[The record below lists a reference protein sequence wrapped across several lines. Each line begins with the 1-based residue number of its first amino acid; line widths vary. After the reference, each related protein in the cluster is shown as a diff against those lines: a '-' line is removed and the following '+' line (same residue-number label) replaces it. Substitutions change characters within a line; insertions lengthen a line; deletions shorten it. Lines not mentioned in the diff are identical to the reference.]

1 MTRGGLIMRKEPRSR
16 PYANAV
22 SVAVALAIA
31 GPTFAQDEGGDDV
44 IEEIVITGS
53 RIRTGRQAPSIPI
66 DTVTADD
73 IKLSGFTNVEEVLN
87 NMPQFVPERTA
98 STNSTADPT
107 ATGAA
112 TLNLRGLGGQRSL
125 VLVNGRRYTFF
136 DSSQRTDI
144 NNIPASLIERVEVV
158 TGGAS
163 AVYGSDAIGGVVNF
177 ILKDNFEGAELRA
190 QFNQT
195 SEGDGNTADISLT
208 LGGNFDDDK
217 GNAVV
222 VFNYL
227 DRDSIL
233 TTDRKFSEQVLAD
246 GNVNGS
252 VGLVPGGS
260 SFVPNGRFQGIPSD
274 PAVIATIPGLDA
286 ALAAAGLTGIG
297 NDGFIPDDSGLTQ
310 APFSRPGDLYNYTLD
325 NFLRVPQERYSITT
339 LVDYDINEKA
349 TIFFEG
355 AFSHNET
362 TTGFASSFINQSFP
376 TEVANPY
383 IGTELRDV
391 LQILDDNGIGGAAGD
406 GLVNLTMNRRL
417 TELGPRRNQDTR
429 NAFRALVGLEGM
441 VGKYDYDAYYSY
453 TRSDNTQIQ
462 VGNASRSAWAEGV
475 LSGSGPGGDPI
486 LNPFGPNISP
496 EGVEFLNI
504 ATTNTEAT
512 ELKVF
517 GATINGDLFDMPAGP
532 FAALLGTEWRSSSV
546 NFSPDEALLTGDV
559 AGFNAITPARGQIDV
574 WEVFGEISVPLLA
587 DITGIQ
593 SLDATG
599 AYRYSDYDLVQTGGV
614 NTFLVGL
621 DWKVNDSLALGTQFQ
636 RAIRAPSVGEAFD
649 GRRLFP
655 VSATDPC
662 ALPSAATDATIRG
675 LCEAKGVPSNLVGDP
690 SIQPNTEIP
699 GLFGGNPDLLQ
710 EESDTFTLSVIVTP
724 SALPNLR
731 ISADY
736 FNITI
741 DDTIGVS
748 GGSVSNVLD
757 LCYVQIQ
764 DLNSGACLAA
774 GRNNTTGVIDTQ
786 NPVGVI
792 NANVG
797 SLETSGVDL
806 QIAYVWDFDFGIG
819 GAGSQFNI
827 AFNAT
832 FMDKLDLTPIA
843 GIDTVREC
851 AGAYGRTCG
860 EPKAQTKTNTTFNWI
875 SGDLRFG
882 LRYRWAEETTLDE
895 VVFGQ
900 RTAESVASATIGGDG
915 YVDLSFGYDIN
926 DGFAIWGGVINVFDE
941 DPPLLGRRQVRAN
954 TSPDTFSPT
963 GAEWFLGG
971 SYRF

>member
-1 MTRGGLIMRKEPRSR
+1 MTNASR
-16 PYANAV
+16 IWPYTNAI
-22 SVAVALAIA
+22 SAAVALAIA
-31 GPTFAQDEGGDDV
+31 GPSFAADEGVDEA

-66 DTVTADD
+66 DTISADA

-144 NNIPASLIERVEVV
+144 NNIPASLIERVEIV

-163 AVYGSDAIGGVVNF
+163 AIYGSDAIGGVVNF
-177 ILKDNFEGAELRA
+177 ILRDDFEGVEIRS

-195 SEGDGNTADISLT
+195 SEGDGNVTDVSLT
-208 LGGNFDDDK
+208 FGGNFADDK

-233 TTDRKFSEQVLAD
+233 TTDRKFSEQVLTD
-246 GNVNGS
+246 GTVDGQ
-252 VGLVPGGS
+252 VVLVPGGS

-274 PAVIATIPGLDA
+274 PAVIATIPGLEA

-297 NDGFIPDDSGLTQ
+297 NDGFIPDDTGMSQ
-310 APFSRPGDLYNYTLD
+310 QPFSRPGDLFNYTID
-325 NFLRVPQERYSITT
+325 NFLRVPQERYAITT
-339 LVDYDINEKA
+339 LLNYDATDNA
-349 TIFFEG
+349 TIYFEG

-383 IGTELRDV
+383 IGQELRDV
-391 LQILDDNGIGGAAGD
+391 LQILDENGIGGAADD

-417 TELGPRRNQDTR
+417 LELGPRRNQDTR
-429 NAFRALVGLEGM
+429 NAFRALVGLEGTI
-441 VGKYDYDAYYSY
+441 GNYDYDAYYSY

-462 VGNASRSAWAEGV
+462 FGNASRAAWAEGI
-475 LSGSGPGGDPI
+475 LSGSGPGGLPI
-486 LNPFGPNISP
+486 LNPFGPNISS
-496 EGVEFLNI
+496 EGVDFLSI

-512 ELKVF
+512 ELEVF
-517 GATINGDLFDMPAGP
+517 GATINGELFDMPAGP
-532 FAALLGTEWRSSSV
+532 LAALVGTEWRSSSV
-546 NFSPDEALLTGDV
+546 DFSPDQSLLTGDV
-559 AGFNAITPARGQIDV
+559 AGFNAITPAKGEIEV
-574 WEVFGEISVPLLA
+574 WELFTEISVPLLA
-587 DITGIQ
+587 DRTAIQ
-593 SLDATG
+593 ALDATG
-599 AYRYSDYDLVQTGGV
+599 AYRYSDYDLDQTGGV

-621 DWKVNDSLALGTQFQ
+621 DWQVNDSLAFGSQFQ
-636 RAIRAPSVGEAFD
+636 RAIRAPSVGEAF
-649 GRRLFP
+649 GGQRLFP

-662 ALPSAATDATIRG
+662 ALPSAATDSTIRG

-699 GLFGGNPDLLQ
+699 GLFGGNPSLNE
-710 EESDTFTLSVIVTP
+710 EESDTFTVSAIITP
-724 SALPNLR
+724 VALPNLR
-731 ISADY
+731 VSVDY
-736 FNITI
+736 FDISI
-741 DDTIGVS
+741 DDTIGIS

-764 DLNSGACLAA
+764 DLSSGACQAA
-774 GRNNTTGVIDTQ
+774 GRNSTTGVIDTQ

-797 SLETSGVDL
+797 SLETAGVDL
-806 QIAYVWDFDFGIG
+806 LISYAWELGFGSG
-819 GAGSQFNI
+819 GGSDLSVT
-827 AFNAT
+827 FNAT
-832 FMDKLDLTPIA
+832 FLDKLNLTPIA
-843 GIDTVREC
+843 GLDTVNAC

-860 EPKAQTKTNTTFNWI
+860 EPKPETKINTMINWT
-875 SGDLRFG
+875 SGDLRLG
-882 LRYRWAEETTLDE
+882 LRYRWAEETRLDE

-900 RTAESVASATIGGDG
+900 RAPDSVASLDIGGDG

-926 DGFAIWGGVINVFDE
+926 DAFAIWGGVINVFDE

-963 GAEWFLGG
+963 GAELFIGG
-971 SYRF
+971 SYGF